1 MGNYGNSTKHSVQK
15 QVSDMFLEYDHFGL
29 LGESSAPMSMKQA
42 ELYGNQVPLS
52 EPSTQFP
59 VKYPE
64 LYSVPKNAKYPEFYM
79 TSGSYNE
86 TFYPVDTPNIIPSSS
101 PSANFKQ
108 QQSPPEPAEQETK
121 PNNDSEMD
129 YLLNNDGF
137 DLNSLLAVS
146 AANEEVCVGNDPLNL
161 LGLQPSMDE
170 LDLLN
175 PVALGCTLPDGIHY
189 SHGFQKDCGSS
200 SKGSQITADPLMTSL
215 YGLPVVDK
223 KNAMDTS
230 SPAEPSNIQF
240 PVKTETKNLVSE
252 ESPMS
257 ADSLA
262 SSHSPSGS
270 LENWEDGLRHLFEQT
285 FDLSDLE
292 REYMF
297 PPPQKR
303 LEDSPSSNMYW
314 PIDKTPPRTPVTQE
328 HMDIPSPHT
337 EAIVPSTPVQDEIKE
352 KGPKSKPKPPLLFGK
367 HEGEIIHKLL
377 AISRS
382 SKRKPITR
390 DKLITI
396 AVEEF
401 NQLLEEAHLSE
412 IEVAFM
418 KEWRR
423 RGKNKA
429 AAQVARKRKREE
441 VSGLDEE
448 VQKMRQQKDELQKRY
463 DHLRSLIESLKKRS
477 SIAED
482 RIFQKQSQVSR
493 EPVSRNTHHIHVT
506 DDDKLLLIPRISS
519 KVLLVK
525 N

>member
-1 MGNYGNSTKHSVQK
+1 
-15 QVSDMFLEYDHFGL
+15 MFLEYDHFGP
-29 LGESSAPMSMKQA
+29 LGESSPPMSMKQA
-42 ELYGNQVPLS
+42 ELYGNYIPFN

-59 VKYPE
+59 VKYAE
-64 LYSVPKNAKYPEFYM
+64 LYDVPMNTKYPEFYM
-79 TSGSYNE
+79 TTGHYNE
-86 TFYPVDTPNIIPSSS
+86 AFYPVDTPNIIPDSR
-101 PSANFKQ
+101 PAADFKQ
-108 QQSPPEPAEQETK
+108 QPRPEEKTL

-129 YLLNNDGF
+129 SFVSSDGF
-137 DLNSLLAVS
+137 DLSSLLSMPAPAS
-146 AANEEVCVGNDPLNL
+146 EDTPAETDPLSL
-161 LGLQPSMDE
+161 LGFQPSMDE

-175 PVALGCTLPDGIHY
+175 PVVLGATLPDGIHY
-189 SHGFQKDCGSS
+189 SNGIQKDYDNS
-200 SKGSQITADPLMTSL
+200 SKGAHITADPLMTEL
-215 YGLPVVDK
+215 YGLPVEDK
-223 KNAMDTS
+223 KNVMEINN
-230 SPAEPSNIQF
+230 PVEPKNTPF
-240 PVKTETKNLVSE
+240 LVKVEAKSFVSE
-252 ESPMS
+252 DSPMS
-257 ADSLA
+257 AGS
-262 SSHSPSGS
+262 SSHSPGS

-292 REYMF
+292 GEYMF
-297 PPPQKR
+297 PPPNKR
-303 LEDSPSSNMYW
+303 SEDSPSSNMYW
-314 PIDKTPPRTPVTQE
+314 SMEKTPPLTPATSE
-328 HMDIPSPHT
+328 HVDSPSPHS
-337 EAIVPSTPVQDEIKE
+337 EAIVPSPPSQEQVQE
-352 KGPKSKPKPPLLFGK
+352 KGPKSRPKPPLLFGK

-377 AISRS
+377 AVSRS
-382 SKRKPITR
+382 TKRKPIKR

-441 VSGLDEE
+441 VTGLDGE
-448 VQKMRQQKDELQKRY
+448 VQELRQRKDELKKRY
-463 DHLRSLIESLKKRS
+463 DHLRSLVESLKKRS

-482 RIFQKQSQVSR
+482 RLFQKQSQVSM

-506 DDDKLLLIPRISS
+506 DDEKLLLIPRISS